1 MQASREFQSR
11 AQAAQRAYLE
21 QSQGAR
27 EAVTALISQRSWR
40 EGQLLCWQHRPDVDA
55 LSAHLAWMGRTA
67 VRRRLLPVLMLWD
80 FTHSQVSSGCA
91 RPAVADDVP
100 MDVFAARQAG
110 GPARRRLL
118 SVLAMWPVAGG
129 VIS

>member
-67 VRRRLLPVLMLWD
+67 VRRRLMMFPWMSLQP
-80 FTHSQVSSGCA
+80 G
-91 RPAVADDVP
+91 
-100 MDVFAARQAG
+100 RQADL
-110 GPARRRLL
+110 R
-118 SVLAMWPVAGG
+118 VAGCCQCWRCG
-129 VIS
+129 LWLGALSHNTWLLVLLLAKLTRSQECGH